1 MKKKEIRN
9 LFLRTFRRG
18 IYDLKIWPNIPPD
31 VKFNS
36 STPGKIES
44 TSNNEPILSNYTNQ
58 NIKPPNSVSTI
69 TTANLQPNRKQITS
83 KPLNITWNDD
93 SAYPMLDELSRI
105 AKVKKEKQNTEILF
119 ISNFLFS

>member
-1 MKKKEIRN
+1 LKFI
-9 LFLRTFRRG
+9 FRTFRRG
-18 IYDLKIWPNIPPD
+18 IFDLKIWPNVPPD

-44 TSNNEPILSNYTNQ
+44 TSNNEQILSNHTNQ
-58 NIKPPNSVSTI
+58 NLKSPNSVPVI
-69 TTANLQPNRKQITS
+69 TTANLQYNRKQITS

-105 AKVKKEKQNTEILF
+105 AKVKKQKRRKHFNSIYYFYT
-119 ISNFLFS
+119 FLVN